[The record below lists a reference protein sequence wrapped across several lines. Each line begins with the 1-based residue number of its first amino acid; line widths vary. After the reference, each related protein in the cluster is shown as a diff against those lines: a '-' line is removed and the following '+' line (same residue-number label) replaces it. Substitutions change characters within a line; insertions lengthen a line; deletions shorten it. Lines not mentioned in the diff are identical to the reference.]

1 MKGDIIMAKN
11 LESII
16 TEKSVD
22 FFNPDEFVHPG
33 DGDVSQCYSAEKL
46 GENWT
51 SLQFSEAILF

>member
-1 MKGDIIMAKN
+1 MKGDIIRAKR

-16 TEKSVD
+16 PGKSVD
-22 FFNPDEFVHPG
+22 SFNPDEFIHPG
-33 DGDVSQCYSAEKL
+33 DGDESQCYSAEQL